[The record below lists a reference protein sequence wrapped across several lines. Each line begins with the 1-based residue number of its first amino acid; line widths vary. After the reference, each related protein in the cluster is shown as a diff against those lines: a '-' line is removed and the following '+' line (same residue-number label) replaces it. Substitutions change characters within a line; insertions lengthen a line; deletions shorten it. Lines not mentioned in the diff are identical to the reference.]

1 MTFHKNTVICRT
13 DYLMEAELN
22 LEPED
27 NDEELGDFIEL
38 DPVEE
43 HIQMDD
49 QYSEHRSKISRADQE
64 PK

>member
-1 MTFHKNTVICRT
+1 
-13 DYLMEAELN
+13 MEAELN

-27 NDEELGDFIEL
+27 NDEEIGDFIEL